1 MNNIGMNEVT
11 IGFDAVGAEDYL
23 NNLNNLLINQ
33 TKEKLDDLSGIEG
46 ALQSGWQG
54 TSQENF
60 LTNLRT
66 AEQKVQAT
74 LDELESA
81 LRSQFAEIS
90 KVWQEQDVDMVP
102 LDD

>member
-1 MNNIGMNEVT
+1 MNNIGMSEVT
-11 IGFDAVGAEDYL
+11 IGFDAAGAEDYL
-23 NNLNNLLINQ
+23 SNLNNLLINQ

-60 LTNLRT
+60 LANLRS
-66 AEQKVQAT
+66 AERKVQTT

-81 LRSQFAEIS
+81 LKSQFAQIS
-90 KVWQEQDVDMVP
+90 SVWQEQDVDMVP

>member
-1 MNNIGMNEVT
+1 MNNIGMNDVS
-11 IGFDAVGAEDYL
+11 IGFDAAGAEDYL

-33 TKEKLDDLSGIEG
+33 TKEKLDDLNGIEG

-54 TSQENF
+54 TAQENF
-60 LTNLRT
+60 MANLRS
-66 AEQKVQAT
+66 AERKVQST

-81 LRSQFAEIS
+81 LRGQFSQIS
-90 KVWQEQDVDMVP
+90 NVWQEQDVDMVP

>member
-1 MNNIGMNEVT
+1 MNNISMNDVT
-11 IGFDAVGAEDYL
+11 IGFDAAGAEDYL

-33 TKEKLDDLSGIEG
+33 TKEKLDDLNGIEG

-60 LTNLRT
+60 IANLRS
-66 AEQKVQAT
+66 AEQKVQTT

-81 LRSQFAEIS
+81 LRNQFSQIS
-90 KVWQEQDVDMVP
+90 SVWQEQDVDMVP

>member
-11 IGFDAVGAEDYL
+11 IGFDATGAEDYL
-23 NNLNNLLINQ
+23 TNLNNLLINQ

-54 TSQENF
+54 NSQENF
-60 LTNLRT
+60 MANLRS
-66 AEQKVQAT
+66 AERKVQTT

-81 LRSQFAEIS
+81 LRSQFSQIS
-90 KVWQEQDVDMVP
+90 SAWQEQDVEMVP

>member
-1 MNNIGMNEVT
+1 MSEVT
-11 IGFDAVGAEDYL
+11 IGFDAAGAEDYL
-23 NNLNNLLINQ
+23 SNLNNLLINQ

-60 LTNLRT
+60 LANLRS
-66 AEQKVQAT
+66 AERKVQMT

-81 LRSQFAEIS
+81 LKSQFAQIS
-90 KVWQEQDVDMVP
+90 SVWQEQDVDMVP

>member
-1 MNNIGMNEVT
+1 MNNISMNDVT
-11 IGFDAVGAEDYL
+11 IGFDAAGAEDYL

-33 TKEKLDDLSGIEG
+33 TKEKLDDLNGIEG

-60 LTNLRT
+60 IANLRS
-66 AEQKVQAT
+66 AEQKVQTT

-81 LRSQFAEIS
+81 LRNQFSQIS
-90 KVWQEQDVDMVP
+90 SVWQE

>member
-1 MNNIGMNEVT
+1 MNNVSMNDVT
-11 IGFDAVGAEDYL
+11 IGFDAEGAMDYL

-60 LTNLRT
+60 MNNLRT
-66 AEQKVQAT
+66 AEKKVQYT
-74 LDELESA
+74 LDELENA
-81 LRSQFAEIS
+81 LRIQFASIS
-90 KVWQEQDVDMVP
+90 NTWQEQDINLVP
-102 LDD
+102 IDD